1 MFFIP
6 ICAASD
12 SGGMEFVMATA
23 TIQVRMDSALKK
35 ETEAALKSMGLSMST
50 AIHLFC
56 RQVVNQG
63 RIPFEIVAPSIPNAE
78 TRKVLDDALEGKN
91 LSQSFATVDE
101 MWEDLNA

>member
-1 MFFIP
+1 
-6 ICAASD
+6 
-12 SGGMEFVMATA
+12 MATA
-23 TIQVRMDSALKK
+23 TIQVRIDSALKK
-35 ETEAALKSMGLSMST
+35 ETEAALRSMGLSMST

>member
-1 MFFIP
+1 M
-6 ICAASD
+6 S
-12 SGGMEFVMATA
+12 TA
-23 TIQVRMDSALKK
+23 TVQVRIDSALKK

-63 RIPFEIVAPSIPNAE
+63 RIPFDIVAPTIPNAK
-78 TRKVLDDALEGKN
+78 TRKAMDDTLAGKN
-91 LSQSFATVDE
+91 LSRSFDTVNE

>member
-1 MFFIP
+1 MVVVIYVYEE
-6 ICAASD
+6 
-12 SGGMEFVMATA
+12 GVVMATA

>member
-1 MFFIP
+1 
-6 ICAASD
+6 
-12 SGGMEFVMATA
+12 MATA
-23 TIQVRMDSALKK
+23 TIQVRIDSALKK

>member
-1 MFFIP
+1 
-6 ICAASD
+6 
-12 SGGMEFVMATA
+12 MATA
-23 TIQVRMDSALKK
+23 TIQVRIDSALKK

-78 TRKVLDDALEGKN
+78 TRKVLDDALEGKK

>member
-1 MFFIP
+1 
-6 ICAASD
+6 
-12 SGGMEFVMATA
+12 MATA